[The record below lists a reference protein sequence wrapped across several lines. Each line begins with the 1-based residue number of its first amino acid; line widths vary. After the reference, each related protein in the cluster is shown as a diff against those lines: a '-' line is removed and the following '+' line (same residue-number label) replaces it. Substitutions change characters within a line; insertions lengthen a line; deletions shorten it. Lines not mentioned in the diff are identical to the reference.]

1 MFRRIKMKEG
11 DLVKW
16 IGFCTTGAKPELKYG
31 LILRKYTYLSA
42 VQRVDVLWWDRSI
55 GSRLYE
61 DTLEVVSEGR

>member
-1 MFRRIKMKEG
+1 MKEG

-31 LILRKYTYLSA
+31 LVLRKYKYLSA
-42 VQRVDVLWWDRSI
+42 VHRVDVLWWDRSI